1 MLVLEL
7 ATDALRLCGVIG
19 ETQTP
24 SAEQGQSAVT
34 RLNDLMFQWEEK
46 GVDLGWNS
54 KATTA
59 DTVVLPLGH
68 VKGIKAQLAELLA
81 SDYGVLDSLPQTVIR
96 DAEDSR
102 NMLQRQVLQLAF
114 SRPNLNSMPMGE
126 SGGGLL
132 DIASGTIR

>member
-46 GVDLGWNS
+46 GVDLGWNT

-81 SDYGVLDSLPQTVIR
+81 SDYGVLDSLPQIVLR

-102 NMLQRQVLQLAF
+102 TMLQRQALQIAF
-114 SRPNLNSMPMGE
+114 GRPNLRAMPLGE
-126 SGGGLL
+126 TGGGLF
-132 DIASGTIR
+132 DINSGIVR